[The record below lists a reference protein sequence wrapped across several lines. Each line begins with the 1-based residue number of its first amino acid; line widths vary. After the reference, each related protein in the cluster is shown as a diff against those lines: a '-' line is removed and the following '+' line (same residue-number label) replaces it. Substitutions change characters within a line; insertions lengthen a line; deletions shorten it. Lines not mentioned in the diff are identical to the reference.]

1 MRLPDTG
8 LNQDQARHRVWFGSK
23 LFAKVIRRGHN
34 LLEVDRVNEKKS
46 VEFFVNFLVVKL
58 SS

>member
-8 LNQDQARHRVWFGSK
+8 LDQDQARHRVWFGSK

-34 LLEVDRVNEKKS
+34 LLEVDRVNEKKVS
-46 VEFFVNFLVVKL
+46 NFLSISRL
-58 SS
+58 